1 VGNNRAERPNVRAIL
16 HDWPISRH
24 STEAHGGAR
33 PEVSLPLSR
42 EDVRNRLEEQNVRFL
57 RLQFSDIMGH
67 NKNVEVPTS
76 QFEKALDG
84 EIMFDGS
91 SVQGFARIEESDM
104 LLKPD
109 FDTFLVFPSII
120 EGDARGKVARL
131 ICDIALPDGTPFEGD
146 PRLVLKRQIE
156 RLKAL
161 GFDDMS
167 AGPEPEFFLFA
178 RTPEGAPTT
187 ITHDAAG
194 YFDLAPVDRG
204 EEARRD
210 MVNALVDMG
219 FEIEAAHHEVA
230 PGQHEIDFKYADA
243 LTTADNIATFRLV
256 VKRIALLHGLHA
268 TFMPKPVAGIN
279 GSGMHV
285 HLSLFQDGKNAFYD
299 EDAEHQLSHVA
310 KNWIAGL
317 LEHAAGMVAITNPL
331 VNSYKRLTPGYEAPT
346 NIAWSVSNR
355 SAMIRI
361 PARRGIGTRSEL
373 RMPDPSC
380 NPYLALAAMMAAG
393 LDGIERDL
401 TPPPAIQRNIY
412 EMSVR
417 DRRTHKIK
425 ELPYTLREAVLAL
438 SKDRVIRDALG
449 EHIFAR
455 FIAAKEA
462 EFDAY
467 RITVHDWEL
476 GQYLAEY

>member
-1 VGNNRAERPNVRAIL
+1 MAMTRAEVAK
-16 HDWPISRH
+16 
-24 STEAHGGAR
+24 
-33 PEVSLPLSR
+33 
-42 EDVRNRLEEQNVRFL
+42 RLKSENVRFL
-57 RLQFSDIMGH
+57 RLQFTDLNGM

-84 EIMFDGS
+84 EMMFDGS

-104 LLKPD
+104 LLRPD
-109 FDTFLVFPSII
+109 FDTFLVFPAII
-120 EGDARGKVARL
+120 EGDERGKVARL
-131 ICDIALPDGTPFEGD
+131 ICDIDLPDGSPFKGD
-146 PRLVLKRQIE
+146 PRYVLKQQVA

-161 GFDDMS
+161 GFDDMY
-167 AGPEPEFFLFA
+167 AGPEPEFFLFHRA
-178 RTPEGAPTT
+178 ADGSPTT
-187 ITHDAAG
+187 LTNDAAG
-194 YFDLAPVDRG
+194 YFDLAPVDLG
-204 EEARRD
+204 EDARRD
-210 MVNALVDMG
+210 MVNALVEMG

-230 PGQHEIDFKYADA
+230 PGQHEIDFKYAPA
-243 LTTADNIATFRLV
+243 VQTADNIATFRLV
-256 VKRIALLHGLHA
+256 VKRIALKHGLHA

-285 HLSLFQDGKNAFYD
+285 HLSVFKDGKNAFFD
-299 EDAEHQLSHVA
+299 AKAEHQLSKTA

-317 LEHAAGMVAITNPL
+317 LEHASGIVAVTNPT

-346 NIAWSVSNR
+346 NIAWSASNR

-361 PARRGIGTRSEL
+361 PARRGVGTRSEL

-380 NPYLALAAMMAAG
+380 NPYLALAVMLAAG

-417 DRRTHKIK
+417 DRRKYKIR
-425 ELPYTLREAVLAL
+425 ELPGTLREALAAMR
-438 SKDRVIRDALG
+438 KDRLVKEALG
-449 EHIFAR
+449 EHVYTK
-455 FIAAKEA
+455 FIEAKEK

-467 RITVHDWEL
+467 RIAVHGWEL
-476 GQYLAEY
+476 DQYLAEY

>member
-1 VGNNRAERPNVRAIL
+1 MALTRDDVRA
-16 HDWPISRH
+16 
-24 STEAHGGAR
+24 
-33 PEVSLPLSR
+33 
-42 EDVRNRLEEQNVRFL
+42 RLDEQNVRFL
-57 RLQFSDIMGH
+57 RLQFSDIMGQ
-67 NKNVEVPTS
+67 NKNVEVPRS
-76 QFEKALDG
+76 QFDKALDG
-84 EIMFDGS
+84 ELMFDGS

-109 FDTFLVFPSII
+109 FDTFLVFPSMI
-120 EGDARGKVARL
+120 EGDSRGKVARL

-146 PRLVLKRQIE
+146 PRVVLKRQIA
-156 RLKAL
+156 RLRAL
-161 GFDDMS
+161 GFDDMY

-178 RTPEGAPTT
+178 RNDDGTPTT
-187 ITHDAAG
+187 ITNDAAG

-210 MVNALVDMG
+210 MVNALVEMG

-256 VKRIALLHGLHA
+256 VKRVALLHGLHA

-279 GSGMHV
+279 GSGMHI
-285 HLSLFQDGKNAFYD
+285 HLSLFRDGENTFFD
-299 EDAEHQLSHVA
+299 ERAEHQLSHTA
-310 KNWIAGL
+310 KNWIAGM
-317 LEHAAGMVAITNPL
+317 LEHAQGLVAVTNPL

-346 NIAWSVSNR
+346 NIAWSASNR

-361 PARRGIGTRSEL
+361 PARRGVGTRCEL

-380 NPYLALAAMMAAG
+380 NPYLALAAIMAAG
-393 LDGIERDL
+393 IDGIERNL
-401 TPPPAIQRNIY
+401 IPPPAIARNIY

-417 DRRTHKIK
+417 DRRKHKIK
-425 ELPYTLREAVLAL
+425 ELPYTLREALATL
-438 SKDRVIRDALG
+438 RKDRVVREALG
-449 EHIFAR
+449 RHVYER
-455 FIAAKEA
+455 FEEAKVR

-476 GQYLAEY
+476 DQYLAEY

>member
-1 VGNNRAERPNVRAIL
+1 MAYSKSDIKKIL
-16 HDWPISRH
+16 KDQ
-24 STEAHGGAR
+24 
-33 PEVSLPLSR
+33 
-42 EDVRNRLEEQNVRFL
+42 DVKFL

-67 NKNVEVPTS
+67 NKNIEVPTS

-91 SVQGFARIEESDM
+91 SVQGFTRIEESDM

-109 FDTFLVFPSII
+109 YNTFLVFPQII
-120 EGDARGKVARL
+120 EDPGRGAVARL
-131 ICDIALPDGTPFEGD
+131 ICDISYPDDKPFPGD
-146 PRLVLKRQIE
+146 PRYVLKQQIE
-156 RLKAL
+156 KLQKL
-161 GFDDMS
+161 GFDNLYV
-167 AGPEPEFFLFA
+167 GPEPEFFLFA
-178 RTPEGAPTT
+178 RDVDGRPTT
-187 ITHDAAG
+187 VTNDAAG

-243 LTTADNIATFRLV
+243 LSTADNIATFRLV

-279 GSGMHV
+279 GSGMHT
-285 HLSLFQDGKNAFYD
+285 HLSLFKKGENTFLDTKAD
-299 EDAEHQLSHVA
+299 MQLSRTA
-310 KNWIAGL
+310 LNFIAGL
-317 LEHAAGMVAITNPL
+317 LEHASGMVAVTNPI

-346 NIAWSVSNR
+346 NIAWSASNR

-361 PARRGIGTRSEL
+361 PARRGMSTRCEL

-380 NPYLALAAMMAAG
+380 NPYLALAVMLAAG
-393 LDGIERDL
+393 MDGIVNNL

-412 EMSVR
+412 QMSVR
-417 DRRTHKIK
+417 DRRKHKIK
-425 ELPYTLREAVLAL
+425 ELPGTLREALV
-438 SKDRVIRDALG
+438 SMQRDRVVKEALG
-449 EHIFAR
+449 THLYNQ
-455 FIAAKEA
+455 FIEAKTL
-462 EFDAY
+462 EFDDY
-467 RITVHDWEL
+467 RISVHDWEL
-476 GQYLAEY
+476 QQYLAEY

>member
-1 VGNNRAERPNVRAIL
+1 MALTRDDIRA
-16 HDWPISRH
+16 
-24 STEAHGGAR
+24 
-33 PEVSLPLSR
+33 
-42 EDVRNRLEEQNVRFL
+42 RLDEQNVRFL

-76 QFEKALDG
+76 QFDKALDG

-104 LLKPD
+104 LLRPD

-131 ICDIALPDGTPFEGD
+131 ICDITHPDGNPFEGD
-146 PRLVLKRQIE
+146 PRFVLKRQIE
-156 RLKAL
+156 RLRAL

-178 RTPEGAPTT
+178 RDADGAPTT
-187 ITHDAAG
+187 ITNDAAG

-204 EEARRD
+204 EDARRD
-210 MVNALVDMG
+210 MVNALVEMG

-230 PGQHEIDFKYADA
+230 PGQHEIDFKYAGA
-243 LTTADNIATFRLV
+243 MTTADNIATFRMV
-256 VKRIALLHGLHA
+256 VKRIALMHGLHA
-268 TFMPKPVAGIN
+268 TFMPKPVSGIN
-279 GSGMHV
+279 GSGMHI
-285 HLSLFQDGKNAFYD
+285 HLSLFRDGENAFFD
-299 EDAEHQLSHVA
+299 AKAEHQLSHTA

-317 LEHAAGMVAITNPL
+317 LEHAQGLVAVTNPL

-346 NIAWSVSNR
+346 NIAWSASNR

-361 PARRGIGTRSEL
+361 PARRGIGTRCEL

-380 NPYLALAAMMAAG
+380 NPYLALAVILAAG
-393 LDGIERDL
+393 IDGIERNL
-401 TPPPAIQRNIY
+401 IPPPAIARNIY

-417 DRRTHKIK
+417 DRRKHKIK
-425 ELPYTLREAVLAL
+425 ELPFTLREAMATMR
-438 SKDRVIRDALG
+438 KDRVVREALG
-449 EHIFAR
+449 THVFDRYDTAK
-455 FIAAKEA
+455 AKEY
-462 EFDAY
+462 DSY
-467 RITVHDWEL
+467 RISVHDWEL
-476 GQYLAEY
+476 DQYLAEY

>member
-1 VGNNRAERPNVRAIL
+1 M
-16 HDWPISRH
+16 
-24 STEAHGGAR
+24 
-33 PEVSLPLSR
+33 PLSR
-42 EDVRNRLEEQNVRFL
+42 EDVRARLDEQNVRFL
-57 RLQFSDIMGH
+57 RLQFTDIMGH
-67 NKNVEVPTS
+67 NKNVEVPRS
-76 QFEKALDG
+76 QFDKALDG

-109 FDTFLVFPSII
+109 LDTFLVFPSII

-131 ICDIALPDGTPFEGD
+131 ICDIALPNGQPFAGD
-146 PRLVLKRQIE
+146 PRVVLKKQIA

-178 RTPEGAPTT
+178 RSADGAPTT
-187 ITHDAAG
+187 ITNDAAG

-210 MVNALVDMG
+210 MVNALVEMG

-243 LTTADNIATFRLV
+243 LTTADNIATFRMI

-268 TFMPKPVAGIN
+268 TFMPKPVVGIN

-285 HLSLFQDGKNAFYD
+285 HLSIFKDGQNAFFD
-299 EDAEHQLSHVA
+299 PNAEHQLSHVA
-310 KNWIAGL
+310 KNWIGGL

-346 NIAWSVSNR
+346 NIAWSASNR

-361 PARRGIGTRSEL
+361 PARRGVGTRCEL

-380 NPYLALAAMMAAG
+380 NPYLALAVMIAAG
-393 LDGIERDL
+393 IDGIERDL

-425 ELPYTLREAVLAL
+425 ELPGTLREALGTL
-438 SKDRVIRDALG
+438 RKDGVVREALG
-449 EHIFAR
+449 DHVFTR
-455 FIAAKEA
+455 FLNAKEA

-476 GQYLAEY
+476 DQYLAEY